1 MKSPFVESIEYH
13 SFAFLNWLARL
24 LSFGMVGRVGR
35 FLGAVGYYLIGYRK
49 SIARDNLAH
58 AFPHLTETERRS
70 IALRAYKSYATVL
83 VEGLWAGGQTKEK
96 LLKACRFMNPEVVQ
110 KHLSSPRGLI
120 LLSGHFGNW
129 EFLAS
134 AFSLRLGQPI
144 SIIAQRQ
151 RNKRIDATLDAI
163 RTRFGCR
170 MIPMGISTR
179 EVFRT
184 LQEGKPVAMLGD
196 QSGPKE
202 AVFINFFGR
211 PAATHRGAAAFSLKS
226 DAPIVMLFFV
236 RQKDGVYEV
245 TFEEVDRT
253 GLDGYTEQNVIELT
267 KRHTAILEKYIRMYP
282 EHWLW
287 MHKRWK
293 HTEYYESTKPVEE
306 EL

>member
-24 LSFGMVGRVGR
+24 LSFKVAGRVGR
-35 FLGAVGYYLIGYRK
+35 FLGAMGYHIIGYRK
-49 SIARDNLAH
+49 SIALDNLAR

-70 IALRAYKSYATVL
+70 IALKAYKSYATVL
-83 VEGLWAGGQTKEK
+83 VEGLWAGGQSKEE
-96 LLKACRFMNPEVVQ
+96 LLKTCRFGNPEVVQ
-110 KHLSSPRGLI
+110 KHLSNPHGLI

-129 EFLAS
+129 EFLAN

-151 RNKRIDATLDAI
+151 RNRRIDATLDAI
-163 RTRFGCR
+163 RTRWGCR

-184 LQEGKPVAMLGD
+184 LQEGKTVAMLGD

-226 DAPIVMLFFV
+226 GAPIVMLFFV

-245 TFEEVDRT
+245 HFEEVDRA
-253 GLDGYTEQNVIELT
+253 GLDAYNEDNIVELT
-267 KRHTAILEKYIRMYP
+267 RRHVAVLEKYVRIYP
-282 EHWLW
+282 DYWLW

-293 HTEYYESTKPVEE
+293 HTEYYESTQPVEE
-306 EL
+306 EA